1 MAISGFSNNL
11 TAPVRP
17 ANDYA
22 NFKRKYKMG
31 AELGRG
37 GFGTVY
43 AGFRIHD
50 GKGVACKYISR
61 TNVTEWKEYNG
72 RLIPLEI
79 VLLLECSGIKGVI
92 ETLDWFERSDGYV
105 IVMEKPSPSIDMF
118 DYITD
123 KGSLRE
129 DAAKEYFRQI
139 VETVIACKNKGVLHR
154 DIKDENIIV
163 DLRTREAK
171 LIDFGSGAFFRA
183 EPYTDFE
190 GTRVYSPPEW
200 IEHQRY
206 NGVEATVW
214 SLGILLFD
222 MVCGDIPYRR
232 DSDILNGF
240 LHWRNHVSESKIIHI
255 QSYKIKFIILACKD
269 LVRQCLNRNG
279 KDRPSLEDILNHD
292 WLNVPVERKEE
303 QKEGS
308 LSRRHKLASVPERL
322 VASGEVQ
329 STSQPRPIH
338 PQRNQMTVTRSD
350 NHMSASLFHGAPTQR
365 VQHPQVEPC
374 CSNPRLMTTGPIG
387 SPSRSIHAPRTLPL
401 PLSNTARYDSPA
413 PSTSAPQLHID
424 TIISPIVATEE
435 ISRSSPAAA
444 TSAPSPST
452 QSQPEASAA
461 ASPRLQATHQRTG
474 SLGSI
479 CVNSA
484 HSSGNSSGYCTS
496 NQGDIEL
503 LVESPSETTR
513 TKCAN
518 DNAPH
523 TSCVG
528 VY

>member
-1 MAISGFSNNL
+1 
-11 TAPVRP
+11 
-17 ANDYA
+17 
-22 NFKRKYKMG
+22 MG

-61 TNVTEWKEYNG
+61 TNVTEWKEVRNAAQNSYNG

-79 VLLLECSGIKGVI
+79 VLLLECSGIKG
-92 ETLDWFERSDGYV
+92 
-105 IVMEKPSPSIDMF
+105 
-118 DYITD
+118 
-123 KGSLRE
+123 
-129 DAAKEYFRQI
+129 I

-163 DLRTREAK
+163 DMRTREVK

-240 LHWRNHVSESKIIHI
+240 LHWRNHISET
-255 QSYKIKFIILACKD
+255 CKD

-279 KDRPSLEDILNHD
+279 KDRPSLEDILKHD
-292 WLNVPVERKEE
+292 WLNVPGERKEE
-303 QKEGS
+303 QKEAS

-424 TIISPIVATEE
+424 TIISPVIATEE

-479 CVNSA
+479 CVSSA

-496 NQGDIEL
+496 NQGDIES
-503 LVESPSETTR
+503 LVESPSETAR